1 MIKYVNEEI
10 DGIRCG
16 RLWLSAAFQHVR
28 DNIDGLNGTA
38 GIQDTDLIFLK
49 ALMDS
54 PVMRGL
60 VKVRIYITNTYTHHR
75 IVSIT

>member
-1 MIKYVNEEI
+1 MGVRQSVKTTSRFS
-10 DGIRCG
+10 G
-16 RLWLSAAFQHVR
+16 LAAFQHVR

-60 VKVRIYITNTYTHHR
+60 VKVCTCNTYITGIHHG